1 MSRKKIKFDE
11 SIELHQS
18 PLKNL
23 GIDLDGD
30 RRKDF
35 IIQEYTKK
43 NSDSNRILFYR
54 QDASGG
60 VQKSKLF
67 RTSDRPTDATI
78 KSADLNGDGMNDVLI
93 FDYGYKFNGYHSFTG
108 IEPILLLGRK
118 GQTPA
123 RSRQLTQAYREH
135 YEAHPGWYDW
145 FDRDINNKVAAKDF
159 TFGDIDS
166 DGDLDI
172 WVESSGGVNLNN
184 HFLINDGET
193 FTVDLDRVPKEFNT
207 GPKEVDYYRYH
218 RSMLS
223 DVNKDGFDDL
233 VLGQLRDGDARKASQ
248 SSFILINNG
257 KGFFDQKIRLPRP
270 KFNRGYTMARSIS
283 TGDFNGDE
291 LEDVV
296 IAHTR
301 IGSPVPGMNF
311 NPVTGNF
318 LQLLIQ
324 RDDGSFLDFSR
335 KFLGKQKKWS
345 TNKKKNINLVDN
357 IDVRDIDRDGWNDL
371 IINYRSSNLDATRNP
386 TIFVNHK
393 AKYFQP
399 AFLSDGAAGS
409 KNSNYFWDSDN
420 LQGSG
425 PFEAWRRD
433 DDHILIVKEVGIAW
447 HD

>member
-1 MSRKKIKFDE
+1 
-11 SIELHQS
+11 
-18 PLKNL
+18 
-23 GIDLDGD
+23 
-30 RRKDF
+30 
-35 IIQEYTKK
+35 
-43 NSDSNRILFYR
+43 
-54 QDASGG
+54 
-60 VQKSKLF
+60 
-67 RTSDRPTDATI
+67 
-78 KSADLNGDGMNDVLI
+78 
-93 FDYGYKFNGYHSFTG
+93 
-108 IEPILLLGRK
+108 
-118 GQTPA
+118 
-123 RSRQLTQAYREH
+123 
-135 YEAHPGWYDW
+135 
-145 FDRDINNKVAAKDF
+145 
-159 TFGDIDS
+159 
-166 DGDLDI
+166 
-172 WVESSGGVNLNN
+172 
-184 HFLINDGET
+184 
-193 FTVDLDRVPKEFNT
+193 
-207 GPKEVDYYRYH
+207 
-218 RSMLS
+218 
-223 DVNKDGFDDL
+223 
-233 VLGQLRDGDARKASQ
+233 
-248 SSFILINNG
+248 
-257 KGFFDQKIRLPRP
+257 
-270 KFNRGYTMARSIS
+270 MARSIS

-433 DDHILIVKEVGIAW
+433 DDHILITKEVGIA
-447 HD
+447 